1 MSRLPSSPR
10 VRSARYSPT
19 SRPRTRSTSPRHAL
33 GEKGKLELSLDDAS
47 QDTQLSTPQST
58 TSEPPTCTSTTLAQS
73 AHHDPCSKELSGGK
87 STPAVPS
94 ARLPGLPRRETSQA
108 RTHPTARDGST
119 KIYHL
124 GFEYT
129 RAKVSS
135 VKISYR
141 CSFYRKPKLCP
152 PTLFFYADSM

>member
-1 MSRLPSSPR
+1 MSRSPSSLR

-33 GEKGKLELSLDDAS
+33 GEAGELELSLDDA

-73 AHHDPCSKELSGGK
+73 AHHDPCSEELSGGE

-94 ARLPGLPRRETSQA
+94 ARLPGPPRRETLQA

-119 KIYHL
+119 KI
-124 GFEYT
+124 F
-129 RAKVSS
+129 
-135 VKISYR
+135 II
-141 CSFYRKPKLCP
+141 
-152 PTLFFYADSM
+152 